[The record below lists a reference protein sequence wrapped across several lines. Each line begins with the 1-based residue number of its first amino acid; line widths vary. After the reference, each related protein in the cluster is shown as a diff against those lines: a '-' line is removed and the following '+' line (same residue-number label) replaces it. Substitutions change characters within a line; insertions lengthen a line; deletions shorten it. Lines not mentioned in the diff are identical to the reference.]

1 MDLISIARTIFRHK
15 LAMIPAVIITA
26 LGIFYVIAIKPP
38 EYQAMATIVLISPP
52 APPSPVQI
60 AADPK
65 LAKINANNPYVDYG
79 DLSIVSDVVLSVV
92 DSDASQQTLLGE
104 GVDARSSAGP
114 SPDSGAIIQVNG
126 IGKSVQGAIR
136 SANLVADAT
145 QSDLALLQERQ
156 NVNPTYMITSVI
168 LVRPQQAQLV
178 LSGKL
183 RYLIAALAVGVILLF
198 ISVSSAQ
205 ALENRREARPGRAD
219 TPAKGQGSRPTAL
232 SADAQRHRAE
242 PPEWSSVP
250 RSSLGPEEYQ
260 HQLSRPPARGSRSD
274 QP

>member
-15 LAMIPAVIITA
+15 LAVIPAIIITA

-38 EYQAMATIVLISPP
+38 EYQATATIVLISPP
-52 APPSPVQI
+52 TPPSTEQI

-79 DLSIVSDVVLSVV
+79 DLSIVADVVLSVV
-92 DSDASQQTLLGE
+92 DSDASQQTLLSE

-126 IGKSVQGAIR
+126 IGKSVQGAIQ

-156 NVNPTYMITSVI
+156 KVNPAYMITSVI

-183 RYLIAALAVGVILLF
+183 RYLIAVLALGVILLF

-205 ALENRREARPGRAD
+205 AIENRRESQPGDAD
-219 TPAKGQGSRPTAL
+219 RPAKGRGRRTAAVA
-232 SADAQRHRAE
+232 ADTQRRRTE
-242 PPEWSSVP
+242 TPGWSSVP
-250 RSSLGPEEYQ
+250 RSSLGPEAYE
-260 HQLSRPPARGSRSD
+260 HQLSRPPARGSGSD